1 MTQLEKGIKD
11 QMAWTRDQ
19 VHLLRR
25 LLKELTARVRSL
37 RFFENVRLLQRD
49 GEAARGAA
57 SHSAVRMQLGGRPD
71 ALAQVPAV
79 RVRVGLRHL
88 RVRVTSPLTLR

>member
-1 MTQLEKGIKD
+1 M
-11 QMAWTRDQ
+11 
-19 VHLLRR
+19 HLLRR

-49 GEAARGAA
+49 GETGRAAA
-57 SHSAVRMQLGGRPD
+57 SHTAAPMLGGRPD

-79 RVRVGLRHL
+79 WG
-88 RVRVTSPLTLR
+88 RVTLPLTQP

>member
-79 RVRVGLRHL
+79 RVRV
-88 RVRVTSPLTLR
+88 TSPLTLP

>member
-25 LLKELTARVRSL
+25 LL
-37 RFFENVRLLQRD
+37 
-49 GEAARGAA
+49 
-57 SHSAVRMQLGGRPD
+57 
-71 ALAQVPAV
+71 
-79 RVRVGLRHL
+79 
-88 RVRVTSPLTLR
+88 SPNPTTNPNP